1 MRGEDVRGECAGEVR
16 GLARLPSIFFLV
28 LPPLPRAAI
37 KVYMEVAESPHLRG
51 ARTCLGPALAGGPGL
66 ALQSSISR

>member
-37 KVYMEVAESPHLRG
+37 KVNVSER
-51 ARTCLGPALAGGPGL
+51 
-66 ALQSSISR
+66 QSGKNLVI

>member
-37 KVYMEVAESPHLRG
+37 KVRKVLRECAARFTQQLRKHHG
-51 ARTCLGPALAGGPGL
+51 AKRNGL
-66 ALQSSISR
+66 

>member
-1 MRGEDVRGECAGEVR
+1 MGCELKLKFAVELSGRMGVRGEDVRGECAGEVR

-37 KVYMEVAESPHLRG
+37 KVNIL
-51 ARTCLGPALAGGPGL
+51 
-66 ALQSSISR
+66 